1 MADCK
6 FARDQLAK
14 YGWVSGSGLGKE
26 EQGMVKP
33 IKVSIKNNKKGVG
46 HDPGKEFTKNWWD
59 HVFNKAASSI
69 TVDNTEDGVNV
80 KTLVIEEKQEKKP
93 VLYGNFV
100 KTSTL
105 TNTSDGCEEV
115 FHDKD
120 ESSEDED
127 ILKSK
132 KYTVT
137 DEEMFLICGGRT
149 AHKGARHG
157 LKLNGKLQRIEEYEA
172 KMLEELKQRR
182 TDKTIDIEKNS
193 DMKSKKKK
201 KKDKKKDCDEIETIE
216 ENKKKS
222 KKICSDVKE
231 TNDIINE
238 DDRKQ
243 IKAKKRE
250 EESVNDN
257 CKLDIIC
264 SDSKS
269 KSKKKKRQ
277 LDCDSIFDELNN
289 DHIKKKKKSKK
300 KCKDIE

>member
-1 MADCK
+1 M
-6 FARDQLAK
+6 
-14 YGWVSGSGLGKE
+14 
-26 EQGMVKP
+26 
-33 IKVSIKNNKKGVG
+33 
-46 HDPGKEFTKNWWD
+46 
-59 HVFNKAASSI
+59 FNKAASSI

-80 KTLVIEEKQEKKP
+80 KSLVKEEKQEEKKS
-93 VLYGNFV
+93 VLYGNFI

-120 ESSEDED
+120 EDESSEDED
-127 ILKSK
+127 ILKLK
-132 KYTVT
+132 KYTIT

-157 LKLNGKLQRIEEYEA
+157 LKLNGKLQRIEENEA

-182 TDKTIDIEKNS
+182 KDKTIDIEKID
-193 DMKSKKKK
+193 DMKSKKKR
-201 KKDKKKDCDEIETIE
+201 KKDKKKDCDEIETME
-216 ENKKKS
+216 ENEKKS
-222 KKICSDVKE
+222 KKICANIEE

-238 DDRKQ
+238 DDEKQ
-243 IKAKKRE
+243 IKAKKRKKRE
-250 EESVNDN
+250 KESVNDH
-257 CKLDIIC
+257 CKLDITC

-289 DHIKKKKKSKK
+289 DQIRKKKKKNKK